1 MCETY
6 IYLTLDFMAIP
17 DQKLQLGKWYFYT
30 EILNVLINSIWNI
43 LLTWLRLQRWQLNNF
58 QTTSGKVM

>member
-17 DQKLQLGKWYFYT
+17 DQKLQLGK
-30 EILNVLINSIWNI
+30 
-43 LLTWLRLQRWQLNNF
+43 
-58 QTTSGKVM
+58 